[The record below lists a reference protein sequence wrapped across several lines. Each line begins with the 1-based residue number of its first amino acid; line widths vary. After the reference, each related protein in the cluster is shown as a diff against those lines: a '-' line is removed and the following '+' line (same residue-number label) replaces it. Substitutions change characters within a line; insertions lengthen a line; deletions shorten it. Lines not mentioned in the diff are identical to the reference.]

1 MRKLLALAAGST
13 LLLAA
18 CLDIDYGLA
27 INRDLSGTA
36 ALDVEIDLERMAY
49 VSAKMQRMFGGQ
61 EGEPTPEELAVA
73 RQELASQM
81 EEDELD
87 EAELRQEIEEDLPA
101 GVRLLGAE
109 HARDGLKRRIS
120 LKLAF
125 DHIERLNAVHM
136 GPDEAQMGEE
146 SGSRP
151 FGDLEVVD
159 EGSTLLITNAPI
171 NPVRGSEESVG
182 AMPGMGELL
191 ATAFE
196 GLRVSFSLQSPF
208 QVVEHNASRADSNT
222 LVWEFGPDDLSSEGE
237 TPGTI
242 RVRYRK

>member
-1 MRKLLALAAGST
+1 MKKLLALAAGST
-13 LLLAA
+13 LLLGG

-27 INRDLSGTA
+27 IDRDLSGTA

-61 EGEPTPEELAVA
+61 EGEPTSEELAAA
-73 RQELASQM
+73 RQELVSQM
-81 EEDELD
+81 EEEDLDDE
-87 EAELRQEIEEDLPA
+87 ELRREIEEDLPA
-101 GVRLLGAE
+101 GVRLLSAE
-109 HARDGLKRRIS
+109 HGQEALKRRIS

-125 DHIERLNAVHM
+125 DHIERLNAVDM
-136 GPDEAQMGEE
+136 RPDGAQMGED

-159 EGSTLLITNAPI
+159 EGRTLLITNAPI

-182 AMPGMGELL
+182 AMPGMEGFLG
-191 ATAFE
+191 TAFE
-196 GLRVSFSLQSPF
+196 GLRVSFSIQTPF
-208 QVVEHNASRADSNT
+208 QVVEHNATRADGNT
-222 LVWEFGPDDLSSEGE
+222 LVWEFGVDDLSPEGE